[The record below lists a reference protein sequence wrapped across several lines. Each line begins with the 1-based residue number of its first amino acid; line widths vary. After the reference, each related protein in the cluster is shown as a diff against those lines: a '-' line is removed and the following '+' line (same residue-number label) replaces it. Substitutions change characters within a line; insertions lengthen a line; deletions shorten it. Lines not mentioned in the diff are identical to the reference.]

1 MYIRGSYGGIMQLL
15 REFVRQGSRVFVSC
29 VTIFFGL
36 AASNVAQA
44 AAVACDPTTV
54 NIAAEDTMTCAGIDD
69 LGAAGITSVLNGNLI
84 IDGTLTNDFTNVSSS
99 ATLGGMGTINGDV
112 FVDGTLIASAG
123 DLSITGNL
131 SLASGSSLAV
141 TLGGG
146 TSTKVDVTGS
156 ATIDN
161 GTNLILMGDLAQDAV
176 VTVLTATTGVTG
188 DFENVTDDQGNLLAY
203 ATIAGANDVKFGN
216 ALILVGV
223 SEVVHQAVTG
233 VTLDAHR
240 GVLNTIHARIDHRY
254 RDSAHKRT
262 KRNSFAGYDN
272 PSTGS
277 LMNSQLNAH
286 RADLWSNDLSKAM
299 QSDAHTPGFIAD
311 MIATEQTGRERMHRS
326 MSALPRLQVSSNY
339 GGMWLEGFG
348 MTSRQEAQTAVTGYK
363 ASASGVSIGL
373 DSRAANEWT
382 FGGMVGYGLSDVDL
396 QYDAG
401 AADGETV
408 YIGGYM
414 ANISRTHFANLFVTA
429 AIAKY
434 DADRVVT
441 DGVTSDIASDEFGSY
456 MWDARL
462 ELGRTYSI
470 TEDDFFRPNVAI
482 EYISAYQDDYVDDG
496 AGIVPGLTVEEHST
510 RIFRAEGQLDALFGS
525 MNIDDKGWSGR
536 FFGGLAH
543 EVILDDQSTEAFV
556 AGFDDP
562 ISLSTGGDDHRT
574 SSSMAPPFPGP
585 GVSACA
591 SSSRIRAN
599 PIQNSNATT
608 WWRAFR
614 SAGSHSR
621 QALTTLKPGF
631 DFEAGFLQ

>member
-1 MYIRGSYGGIMQLL
+1 M
-15 REFVRQGSRVFVSC
+15 SC

-54 NIAAEDTMTCAGIDD
+54 NIAAEDTMTCAGVDD
-69 LGAAGITSVLNGNLI
+69 LGPTGITSVLNGNLI
-84 IDGTLTNDFTNVSSS
+84 IDGTLTNDFTNVSSG

-161 GTNLILMGDLAQDAV
+161 GTNLMLMGDLAQDAV

-240 GVLNTIHARIDHRY
+240 GILNTIHARIDHRY

-262 KRNSFAGYDN
+262 KRNSFAGYDAT
-272 PSTGS
+272 SSGT
-277 LMNSQLNAH
+277 LMNSQLNGQK
-286 RADLWSNDLSKAM
+286 RNLWPSDLGNTIQNDPY
-299 QSDAHTPGFIAD
+299 TPGFVAD
-311 MIATEQTGRERMHRS
+311 MIAAERTGKDRMQRS

-348 MTSRQEAQTAVTGYK
+348 VKSKQDAQTAVTGYE
-363 ASASGVSIGL
+363 ATASGASIGL

-396 QYDAG
+396 QNNAG
-401 AADGETV
+401 SADGETV

-434 DADRVVT
+434 DATRAVT
-441 DGVTSDIASDEFGSY
+441 DGVTSGFASDEFGSY

-462 ELGRTYSI
+462 ELGRTFDLATTS
-470 TEDDFFRPNVAI
+470 FFRPNVAI

-496 AGIVPGLTVEEHST
+496 AGIVPGLTVEEHTT
-510 RIFRAEGQLDALFGS
+510 RILRADGQFDILVGS
-525 MNIDDKGWSGR
+525 MDIDDEGWSGR
-536 FFGGLAH
+536 FFGGVAH
-543 EVILDDQSTEAFV
+543 EVILDDLSTDAFV

-562 ISLSTGGDDHRT
+562 ISLATGGDDHRT
-574 SSSMAPPFPGP
+574 F
-585 GVSACA
+585 GVYGA
-591 SSSRIRAN
+591 SLSWATSQRMRWQLN
-599 PIQNSNATT
+599 YTGESNSNFK
-608 WWRAFR
+608 R
-614 SAGSHSR
+614 HN
-621 QALTTLKPGF
+621 LV
-631 DFEAGFLQ
+631 AGFSIGW